1 MSDGKNPLESAF
13 QRTVEEGELRLHRTW
28 PGLLA
33 TGAVGGLD
41 VGMGV
46 FGLLLVKQATGSE
59 VAAALAFSIGFIAI
73 TLANSELFTENFLV
87 PIATLAA
94 GHCTIWELIRLWIG
108 TLVLNLVGGWVLM
121 AFVIG
126 GFEKLRPTAIEV
138 ATHYTQQGIGWSSF
152 ATAVLGGTVITLMTW
167 MQQSTES
174 VPGKLLAAIAAA
186 FLLAAGSLNHA
197 IVVSI
202 EMFAALHAGAP
213 FSYLDWLGTLGWA
226 CLGNLV
232 GGIGLVTVLRLIQVG
247 GDVVTET
254 GERLAKDQSAQRRS
268 RRRSAR

>member
-1 MSDGKNPLESAF
+1 VTDNPLQPVFE
-13 QRTVEEGELRLHRTW
+13 RTVAEGEYRLHRTW

-46 FGLLLVKQATGSE
+46 FGLLLVKESTHNE
-59 VAAALAFSIGFIAI
+59 MAAALAFAIGFIAI

-94 GHCTIWELIRLWIG
+94 GQCSLVELVRLWLG
-108 TLVLNLVGGWVLM
+108 TLALNLAGGWVLM

-126 GFEKLRPTAIEV
+126 GFEKLRPTAVEV
-138 ATHYTQQGIGWSSF
+138 ATHYTHQGIGWSSF

-174 VPGKLLAAIAAA
+174 VPAKLLAAISAA

-213 FSYLDWLGTLGWA
+213 FGYLDWLGMLGWA
-226 CLGNLV
+226 CLGNMI
-232 GGIGLVTVLRLIQVG
+232 GGIGLVTVLRLVQVG
-247 GDVVTET
+247 GNVVTET
-254 GERLAKDQSAQRRS
+254 GQQLDRERKSSRS
-268 RRRSAR
+268 RH

>member
-1 MSDGKNPLESAF
+1 VSDNPLQSTFE
-13 QRTVEEGELRLHRTW
+13 RTVSEGEYRLHRTW
-28 PGLLA
+28 PGLFA

-46 FGLLLVKQATGSE
+46 FALLLVKQATGSE
-59 VAAALAFSIGFIAI
+59 MAAALAFSIGFIAL

-94 GHCTIWELIRLWIG
+94 GHCTITELLRLWAG
-108 TLVLNLVGGWVLM
+108 TLVLNLAGGWVLM

-126 GFEKLRPTAIEV
+126 GFPKLRPVAIEV
-138 ATHYTQQGIGWSSF
+138 ATHYTHLGIGWTSF

-174 VPGKLLAAIAAA
+174 IPGKLLAAISAA

-213 FSYLDWLGTLGWA
+213 FGYLDWLGILGWA
-226 CLGNLV
+226 CLGNMI
-232 GGIGLVTVLRLIQVG
+232 GGIGLVTVLRLVQVG
-247 GDVVTET
+247 GDLVEET
-254 GERLAKDQSAQRRS
+254 GKQLEKDRRRS
-268 RRRSAR
+268 RRRK